1 MEAAPER
8 RDLVR
13 ALRFTRGF
21 VVKGCLNKP
30 FTRALKDEGN
40 CLLDHRESSSEVYGK
55 QSCPRPWAFRK
66 VFFLLKLIMQHSVLK
81 VTTLQ
86 PYEQSDRLGLW
97 GKAAFVVLSSL
108 LLDIVIK

>member
-21 VVKGCLNKP
+21 IVKGCLNKP

-40 CLLDHRESSSEVYGK
+40 CLLDHRESSSEVYGN
-55 QSCPRPWAFRK
+55 QSAPGPGHFAK
-66 VFFLLKLIMQHSVLK
+66 FFLLKLIMQHSVLK